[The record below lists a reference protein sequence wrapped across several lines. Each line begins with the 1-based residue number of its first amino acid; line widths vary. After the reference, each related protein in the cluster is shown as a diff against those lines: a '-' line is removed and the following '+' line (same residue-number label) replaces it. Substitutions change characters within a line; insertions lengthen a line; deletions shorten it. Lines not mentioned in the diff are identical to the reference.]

1 MSYSR
6 IHRQFADQLGQHFP
20 REDVLDVPMTFLGPN
35 YETVLNFWKWLDT
48 LTSEQKGVMHSR
60 NRLSVSDRKKV
71 DTIATESAYSVVGR
85 VFAGEACKAAGFG
98 SFGFATYELIG
109 MHLILEKGEKLTF
122 VPMFDGL

>member
-6 IHRQFADQLGQHFP
+6 IHRRFADNLGRHFH
-20 REDVLDVPMTFLGPN
+20 REDVFDVPMTFLGPN

-48 LTSEQKGVMHSR
+48 LTREQR
-60 NRLSVSDRKKV
+60 NVVDNRNILSISDRKKV
-71 DTIATESAYSVVGR
+71 DTIAMESAFSVVGEE
-85 VFAGEACKAAGFG
+85 FARKACLAAGSG

-109 MHLILEKGEKLTF
+109 MHLILEEGEFLTF